1 MWLFLF
7 NLESGIFIDLNSK
20 RNMMNRFLKLIIYL
34 LSLYL
39 LCICILNFGFQNT
52 TWNWNTTN
60 TNKIYYPDDFLWG
73 TATAAHQVEGGHTNN
88 NWFWWESQ
96 KDEYGQSRILN
107 NDKSGIAVDQWNR
120 YPEDIKLMKELGTN
134 SYRFSLSWS
143 KIMPQP
149 MVFDTLALQHYSDL
163 IDSLLHN
170 NIEPNITLHHFE
182 EPLWFMELGGFEKE
196 ENINYFLSFSEKVI
210 KAYGKKVSYW
220 TTFNEP
226 NVFINEG
233 YYAGYFPPGKKDA
246 RIAGTVL
253 GNILKAHV
261 KTYQMAKQLNYNSEL
276 KIGIVMSIFLFEPSN
291 RINLID
297 WIGTYL
303 ADDTFNKT
311 IIRFLE
317 TGTYRY
323 LVLPYGQPI
332 KFLDENATKSIDFIG
347 VNYYSHLA
355 VKMNPLNPVESL
367 QPVKGEILAEMG
379 RYTIYPD
386 GIYDAI
392 KMTSKLNVPIYITE
406 NGIGDSKDI
415 HRGPFIKRSL
425 FAVSEAIK
433 NGYDIRGFYYW
444 SLLDNFEWCLGYSQ
458 KFGLY
463 EVNLETQERT
473 LREGSK
479 EFQNTV
485 LKFSNKKRQN

>member
-1 MWLFLF
+1 
-7 NLESGIFIDLNSK
+7 
-20 RNMMNRFLKLIIYL
+20 MNRFFKLIIYI
-34 LSLYL
+34 LSLYF
-39 LCICILNFGFQNT
+39 LCIFILNVSFQNT
-52 TWNWNTTN
+52 TWNWEKTN
-60 TNKIYYPDDFLWG
+60 TDNISYPNDFLWG

-96 KDEYGQSRILN
+96 KDEHGQSRILN

-149 MVFDTLALQHYSDL
+149 MVFDTIALQHYSDL
-163 IDSLLHN
+163 IDSLLNH

-196 ENINYFLSFSEKVI
+196 ENLNYFLSFSEKVM
-210 KAYGKKVSYW
+210 KAYGKKVTYW

-246 RIAGTVL
+246 RTAGTVL

-261 KTYQMAKQLNYNSEL
+261 KTYQMAKQLNYNSDL

-303 ADDTFNKT
+303 ADDAFNKT
-311 IIRFLE
+311 ILRFLE

-355 VKMNPLNPVESL
+355 VNMNP
-367 QPVKGEILAEMG
+367 
-379 RYTIYPD
+379 
-386 GIYDAI
+386 
-392 KMTSKLNVPIYITE
+392 
-406 NGIGDSKDI
+406 
-415 HRGPFIKRSL
+415 
-425 FAVSEAIK
+425 
-433 NGYDIRGFYYW
+433 
-444 SLLDNFEWCLGYSQ
+444 
-458 KFGLY
+458 
-463 EVNLETQERT
+463 
-473 LREGSK
+473 
-479 EFQNTV
+479 
-485 LKFSNKKRQN
+485 